1 MSLGG
6 RRNCSTL
13 VNWFFGF
20 ALEVN
25 SGFDVV
31 IVNDEDTSKK
41 RIWLAASS
49 FLSVCRSFGDDMHVQ
64 LVEIEEYEDT
74 LRGHNNYVDVNA
86 CVFNP
91 QSADSRKIHCYHF
104 TSDETRHSG
113 NFDGTSSNVLVAY
126 WKLLSKGRC
135 FSFQWVYNL

>member
-1 MSLGG
+1 MLELSRMKIR
-6 RRNCSTL
+6 RRNEYDLLLL
-13 VNWFFGF
+13 V
-20 ALEVN
+20 
-25 SGFDVV
+25 
-31 IVNDEDTSKK
+31 
-41 RIWLAASS
+41 

-113 NFDGTSSNVLVAY
+113 NSDGTSSKVLVMY

-135 FSFQWVYNL
+135 FSFQ